1 MIRLVTVIGHGID
14 LLPHFIEHYQ
24 DYVDEIQI
32 VSYKSDLH
40 PNIDLQI
47 YDMIEKY
54 HNVNVVK
61 TVYDRVFDWK
71 RVTDLYNEVTNQNP
85 YEWWVVADIDEF
97 HIYPMNIKELTQKC
111 DENGWDLVRGGFV
124 DRIGDGGTF
133 PPITNKPIWETFPLG
148 GFFRF
153 PMSGA
158 CPNKIPLKRGYV
170 KLTSGQ
176 HYAELDGHTTWR
188 WQGWNHPMIAPYKKY
203 SIQVHHFK
211 WDKTSIERV
220 KQVSDNNQE
229 YSYSDE
235 YRLMYENLQKSNFLI
250 DIYKND
256 YMIENISDSP
266 YNQWNKLINKIVS
279 L

>member
-1 MIRLVTVIGHGID
+1 MIRLVTVIGHGLD
-14 LLPHFIEHYQ
+14 LLPHFINHYK
-24 DYVDEIQI
+24 DLVDEIHI
-32 VSYKSDLH
+32 VAYKSELH

-47 YDMIEKY
+47 HDKIEKY
-54 HNVNVVK
+54 QNVNVVK

-71 RVTDLYNEVTNQNP
+71 RVTDLYNEVTNHNP

-97 HIYPMNIKELTQKC
+97 HTYPMDIKELTSLC
-111 DENGWDLVRGGFV
+111 DNNGWDLVRGGFV
-124 DRIGDGGTF
+124 DRIGEGGTF
-133 PPITNKPIWETFPLG
+133 PPITDKSIWETFPLG

-188 WQGWNHPMIAPYKKY
+188 WQGWNHPLIAPYKEY

-211 WDKTSIERV
+211 WDETSIERV
-220 KQVSDNNQE
+220 KQVADNNQE
-229 YSYSDE
+229 YSFSEE
-235 YRLMYENLQKSNFLI
+235 YKIMYENLRKSKFLI
-250 DIYKND
+250 NIYKD
-256 YMIENISDSP
+256 EYMIEHIVDSP
-266 YNQWNKLINKIVS
+266 YKSWNKLITKIVS

>member
-1 MIRLVTVIGHGID
+1 MIRLVTVIGHGVE

-24 DYVDEIQI
+24 DHVDEICI
-32 VSYKSDLH
+32 VAYKSDLH
-40 PNIDLQI
+40 PNIDLKI
-47 YDMIEKY
+47 YDTIQKY
-54 HNVNVVK
+54 YNVNVVK
-61 TVYDRVFDWK
+61 TVYDRIFDWE
-71 RVTDLYNEVTNQNP
+71 RVTSLYNEVTQQNP
-85 YEWWVVADIDEF
+85 NEWWVVADIDEF
-97 HIYPMNIKELTQKC
+97 HIYPISVKELTQKC
-111 DENGWDLVRGGFV
+111 DKNGWDLVRGGFV
-124 DRIGDGGTF
+124 DRIGEGGTF
-133 PPITNKPIWETFPLG
+133 PPITNDSLWDTFPLG

-170 KLTSGQ
+170 KLVSGQ

-188 WQGWNHPMIAPYKKY
+188 WQGWNHPLIAPYKEY

-220 KQVSDNNQE
+220 KKVADNNQE

-250 DIYKND
+250 DIYNND
-256 YMIENISDSP
+256 YMIENIGDSP
-266 YNQWNKLINKIVS
+266 YNQWNKLITKIVS

>member
-1 MIRLVTVIGHGID
+1 MIRLVTVIGHGLD

-32 VSYKSDLH
+32 VAYKSDLH

-47 YDMIEKY
+47 YDTIEKY

-71 RVTDLYNEVTNQNP
+71 RVTDLYNEITNHNP

-124 DRIGDGGTF
+124 DRIGEGGTF
-133 PPITNKPIWETFPLG
+133 PPITNEPIWETFPLG

>member
-24 DYVDEIQI
+24 YLVDEIQI
-32 VSYKSDLH
+32 VAYKSDLH

-47 YDMIEKY
+47 YDKILKY

-71 RVTDLYNEVTNQNP
+71 RVTDLYNEITNHNP

-97 HIYPMNIKELTQKC
+97 HIYPMNIKELTQTC
-111 DENGWDLVRGGFV
+111 DKNGWDLVRGGFV
-124 DRIGDGGTF
+124 DRIGKGGTF
-133 PPITNKPIWETFPLG
+133 PLITNESIWETFPLG

-170 KLTSGQ
+170 KLTAGQ

-188 WQGWNHPMIAPYKKY
+188 WQGWSHPMIAPYKEY

-211 WDKTSIERV
+211 WDKTSIKRV
-220 KQVSDNNQE
+220 KQVADNNQE

-235 YRLMYENLQKSNFLI
+235 YRLLYENLQKSNFLI

>member
-1 MIRLVTVIGHGID
+1 MIRLVTVIGHGLD
-14 LLPHFIEHYQ
+14 LLPHFIDHYQ
-24 DYVDEIQI
+24 DLVDEIHI
-32 VSYKSDLH
+32 VAYKSDLH
-40 PNIDLQI
+40 PTIDLDI
-47 YDMIEKY
+47 DTIIKNYDNIRI
-54 HNVNVVK
+54 VK
-61 TVYDRVFDWK
+61 TTYDRVFDWE
-71 RVTDLYNEVTNQNP
+71 RVTDLYNEVTEEHPN
-85 YEWWVVADIDEF
+85 EWWVVSDIDEF
-97 HIYPMNIKELTQKC
+97 HTYPMNIKELTQKC

-124 DRIGDGGTF
+124 DRIGEGGTF
-133 PPITNKPIWETFPLG
+133 PSITDESLWDTFPLG

-188 WQGWNHPMIAPYKKY
+188 WQGWNHPMIAPYKEY
-203 SIQVHHFK
+203 SVQVHHFK
-211 WDKTSIERV
+211 WDKTSIDRI
-220 KQVSDNNQE
+220 KQVADNNQE

-235 YRLMYENLQKSNFLI
+235 YRLMYENLRKSNFMI

-266 YNQWNKLINKIVS
+266 YNQWKKLITKIVS